1 MVVRCHRDKAFLI
14 YFPAINKKLVKS
26 EAADGDR
33 RLIRFFDLK
42 GFSKVRG
49 VTGAGGLDPVFIIQI
64 SVSQCY
70 IFQCYIFQCH
80 IPQFCISQFHISQF
94 HIPQFRISQFHISK
108 FHISQSH
115 IFLQSMK
122 YFVNHSIIRVK
133 LSMENRTQQMEK

>member
-49 VTGAGGLDPVFIIQI
+49 VTGAGGLDPAMQAPLNFRVLFI
-64 SVSQCY
+64 VS
-70 IFQCYIFQCH
+70 
-80 IPQFCISQFHISQF
+80 
-94 HIPQFRISQFHISK
+94 K
-108 FHISQSH
+108 
-115 IFLQSMK
+115 K
-122 YFVNHSIIRVK
+122 G
-133 LSMENRTQQMEK
+133 